1 MKNLVIV
8 ESPSKSKTIG
18 KYLGKDYMVVSSKGH
33 IRDLATR
40 GKDGLGV
47 DVDNDF
53 AATYV
58 ISKDK
63 KEIVKEL
70 KAEASKAKKVYLATD
85 PDREGEAISWHLAQE
100 LGLEETDIDRVTF
113 HEITKDAIQKAF
125 EQPRTIDMDLVHSQ
139 EARRILDRII
149 GFKLSKL
156 LQKKIRSKSAGRV
169 QSVALKLIVER
180 EKEIQ
185 SFRPEEYW
193 TLEALFE
200 KDHREFEAGLAKING
215 KKAKVQNAEEANL
228 IYEAC
233 QGNFV
238 VTEVKSS
245 VRKRE
250 PKPAFITSTLQQE
263 AATKL
268 GFSPKRT
275 MSIAQRL
282 YEGMDVGHGL
292 EGLITYMRTDSTRLS
307 DVYRHAAK
315 KKIESDYG
323 RNYVGRYRV
332 KNDVNSQDAHEA
344 IRPTN
349 VTYTPESIKEYLTS
363 EQYKLYHLIYY
374 RSLASLMVAAQY
386 DSKTIILSQG
396 DYDFSVSGSTLK
408 FDGYLKAYGSFDSS
422 KDVLLPEVLEGE
434 EMKAKKLSRNQHF
447 TEPPIRY
454 TEAKLVKAMEED
466 GIGRPSTYATIIDTI
481 VARGYVSLEKSSE
494 NSKTKVFKPSEQ
506 GVLTAEQLDRYFSS
520 IINVKYTAGLES
532 QLDEIADGRLDEV
545 ETLRKFYETFE
556 PLLTNAYERMEVKEL
571 EKVGEECPLCG
582 NELVYRNGRF
592 GKFISCSTFPTCRY
606 TRPLVEKEKEKPE
619 PIGKVCPDCGGEL
632 VKRKSRFG
640 TYFVGCSNYP
650 KCRHMETLEG
660 EPIELKKKSH
670 LRKKKST

>member
-1 MKNLVIV
+1 M
-8 ESPSKSKTIG
+8 
-18 KYLGKDYMVVSSKGH
+18 
-33 IRDLATR
+33 
-40 GKDGLGV
+40 
-47 DVDNDF
+47 
-53 AATYV
+53 
-58 ISKDK
+58 
-63 KEIVKEL
+63 
-70 KAEASKAKKVYLATD
+70 
-85 PDREGEAISWHLAQE
+85 
-100 LGLEETDIDRVTF
+100 
-113 HEITKDAIQKAF
+113 
-125 EQPRTIDMDLVHSQ
+125 
-139 EARRILDRII
+139 
-149 GFKLSKL
+149 
-156 LQKKIRSKSAGRV
+156 
-169 QSVALKLIVER
+169 
-180 EKEIQ
+180 
-185 SFRPEEYW
+185 
-193 TLEALFE
+193 
-200 KDHREFEAGLAKING
+200 
-215 KKAKVQNAEEANL
+215 
-228 IYEAC
+228 
-233 QGNFV
+233 
-238 VTEVKSS
+238 
-245 VRKRE
+245 
-250 PKPAFITSTLQQE
+250 
-263 AATKL
+263 
-268 GFSPKRT
+268 
-275 MSIAQRL
+275 
-282 YEGMDVGHGL
+282 
-292 EGLITYMRTDSTRLS
+292 
-307 DVYRHAAK
+307 
-315 KKIESDYG
+315 
-323 RNYVGRYRV
+323 
-332 KNDVNSQDAHEA
+332 
-344 IRPTN
+344 
-349 VTYTPESIKEYLTS
+349 TYTPESIKEYLTS

-447 TEPPIRY
+447 TEPPTRY